1 MDDSFLQDSTNL
13 SAVKDV
19 PRRYSSQERILGA
32 QLGAT
37 FGAGMDLSQFAR
49 GRPGPL
55 TESSVTDLDS
65 IIPTKVDCSLHLTY
79 DGQSAVNGSEI
90 QPIPLDGVEW
100 NTSAAFDRLNNTAHE
115 RLKEAVPILQDNDSI
130 YRRQGTCRIICGHHA
145 KEPLDLVHRGHW
157 PEIPSRL
164 INEFVNVDA
173 NLYRGFHL
181 RINWDFSALQL
192 HSQATG
198 TFAAMVRGEIYRK
211 MKTNFKGDRYIPRV
225 DLFKIVSAQ
234 TIPSIVQSWKQT
246 LEGSSP
252 CAAAI
257 AAKPYEE
264 DVFVREIQKNA
275 VRLLA
280 MCVYCNI
287 DLLTLKR
294 LLDHKIDDN
303 NLPLNYEDMCQR
315 CDCIEKVD
323 LSSLI
328 SNQGSFLPHRFRKVH
343 EEVPRGIVLPI
354 FYDKD
359 EHKLGRG
366 AHGDVFKVTIDPNN
380 HEFSRVSSRDCTVD
394 SADHI

>member
-1 MDDSFLQDSTNL
+1 MDDSFLQDSIDL
-13 SAVKDV
+13 SAVKDA
-19 PRRYSSQERILGA
+19 PYRYSFQERILGA
-32 QLGAT
+32 QLGAQFET
-37 FGAGMDLSQFAR
+37 GVDLSQFAK

-55 TESSVTDLDS
+55 TDSGVADWDS

-79 DGQSAVNGSEI
+79 DGQSTVNGSEI

-115 RLKEAVPILQDNDSI
+115 KLKEAVPMLQNNDSI
-130 YRRQGTCRIICGHHA
+130 YRRQGTCRIICGHQA
-145 KEPLDLVHRGHW
+145 KEPLDLVHRDHW
-157 PEIPSRL
+157 PDIPSLL
-164 INEFVNVDA
+164 INEFVNVAA
-173 NLYRGFHL
+173 NWYRGFHL

-198 TFAAMVRGEIYRK
+198 TFAAVVRGEIHRK
-211 MKTNFKGDRYIPRV
+211 MKTNFKGDKYIPRV

-257 AAKPYEE
+257 AAKPYDE
-264 DVFVREIQKNA
+264 DVFAREIQKNA

-294 LLDHKIDDN
+294 LLDHKIDDT
-303 NLPLNYEDMCQR
+303 NLPLNDEDMCQR
-315 CDCIEKVD
+315 CGCIQEVD

-328 SNQGSFLPHRFRKVH
+328 YNQGSFLPHMFRKVH

-359 EHKLGRG
+359 EHKLGHG

-380 HEFSRVSSRDCTVD
+380 HEFSRVSSRDGTVD
-394 SADHI
+394 SADHT